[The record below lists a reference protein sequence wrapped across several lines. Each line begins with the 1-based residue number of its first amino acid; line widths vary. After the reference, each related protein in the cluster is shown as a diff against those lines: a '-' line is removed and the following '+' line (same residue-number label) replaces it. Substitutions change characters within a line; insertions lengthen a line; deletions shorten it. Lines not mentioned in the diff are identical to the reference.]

1 MGYNTLIHTETIM
14 THKELLRDLQ
24 SLTEDQLNMDVV
36 INDVRSGSLDDE
48 YHQLYVEL
56 VYAGQ
61 ECEIFGLDQPIIRF

>member
-1 MGYNTLIHTETIM
+1 MKY
-14 THKELLRDLQ
+14 KELLEQLQ
-24 SLTEDQLNMDVV
+24 QLNEDQLNMDVV